1 MRWDTLGPN
10 KAVPANTPNLDAL
23 LENGVSFRRAYATCP
38 LCTPS
43 RASMFTGDYAFTHGM
58 GTNCDM
64 YHALAKELPNPE
76 RLLHHDMAKAG
87 YKCGLVG
94 KWHVGTDLGPN
105 RYGFDG
111 EDIPGYGNLTTFE
124 GFKNHLEENNLSFEV
139 EPTLYFNPDQQTMAG
154 GRWKGVVESTPVHYL
169 TKKTIEMLDGYSKE
183 PDPFFVTVQ
192 YWDPHGPH
200 LVSNEFYGST
210 DRAKINV
217 WDNFKDDLSTKPAR
231 VRRERDDFYRL
242 HPRTEEELVEYIG
255 LYCDHVAM
263 LDHEI
268 GRLLTYLQ
276 ESGLAEDTLVV
287 FTSDHGDMTGAHGG
301 LIDKGLLYEEAMRV
315 PLIFSH
321 PSLGKGEREG
331 LALNMDILPTAMKML
346 DIEFAPRQAQDLS
359 EQILDT
365 QTTGREYLL
374 AEYHGLR
381 FLYSQRMLVSDNGWK
396 FIFSPGDYDELYNL
410 NADPSEMNNLIDD
423 LDSADVLLQMRAALM
438 ELTAAN
444 DDPLRDCVAKFNGQW
459 RTNSKQFDATSA
471 YLK

>member
-1 MRWDTLGPN
+1 
-10 KAVPANTPNLDAL
+10 
-23 LENGVSFRRAYATCP
+23 
-38 LCTPS
+38 
-43 RASMFTGDYAFTHGM
+43 
-58 GTNCDM
+58 
-64 YHALAKELPNPE
+64 
-76 RLLHHDMAKAG
+76 
-87 YKCGLVG
+87 
-94 KWHVGTDLGPN
+94 
-105 RYGFDG
+105 
-111 EDIPGYGNLTTFE
+111 
-124 GFKNHLEENNLSFEV
+124 
-139 EPTLYFNPDQQTMAG
+139 
-154 GRWKGVVESTPVHYL
+154 
-169 TKKTIEMLDGYSKE
+169 
-183 PDPFFVTVQ
+183 
-192 YWDPHGPH
+192 
-200 LVSNEFYGST
+200 
-210 DRAKINV
+210 
-217 WDNFKDDLSTKPAR
+217 
-231 VRRERDDFYRL
+231 
-242 HPRTEEELVEYIG
+242 
-255 LYCDHVAM
+255 
-263 LDHEI
+263 
-268 GRLLTYLQ
+268 
-276 ESGLAEDTLVV
+276 
-287 FTSDHGDMTGAHGG
+287 
-301 LIDKGLLYEEAMRV
+301 MRV